1 MYQNRDLHVLT
12 YGGPIKIPFCL
23 LATFEPRRHFCPG
36 RPHDLVRR
44 IVEGRTQLRRV
55 RHLLRQRGHR
65 LAVETTQGHA
75 VLRRGRS
82 WGRCLGMQAGDLPAA
97 PDWRSDSAARLADPS
112 HCRPLSTATSV
123 REPWRQPQD
132 RTLSPLASLYA
143 VLRVAQLHVCALDKV
158 RAHVSRLAHEGWR
171 QVWLPLV
178 PEGCFQ
184 HCIFQIAI
192 LLRLLQFGTL
202 FPAARSVYRL

>member
-1 MYQNRDLHVLT
+1 
-12 YGGPIKIPFCL
+12 
-23 LATFEPRRHFCPG
+23 
-36 RPHDLVRR
+36 
-44 IVEGRTQLRRV
+44 
-55 RHLLRQRGHR
+55 
-65 LAVETTQGHA
+65 
-75 VLRRGRS
+75 
-82 WGRCLGMQAGDLPAA
+82 MQAGDLPAA
-97 PDWRSDSAARLADPS
+97 PGWRSDSAARLADPS

-158 RAHVSRLAHEGWR
+158 RAHVSRRAHEGWR

-184 HCIFQIAI
+184 PCIFQIAI
-192 LLRLLQFGTL
+192 LLRLLNLVRDSQPLEVSTDFEPFLNFGYLACHKRQGLGVLLTPFVAFL
-202 FPAARSVYRL
+202 WHGRFM